1 VHRNKRLT
9 FDGVSRTIRCFDA
22 SIRVGMTLDQSSH
35 YAQGPLTTLLQ
46 RELAMLTPILDGV
59 FGVWGLHLRP
69 HRDAPVALPQH
80 LLSAITEMSVAADG
94 TLEGEARC
102 EAQHLPFASES
113 FKLVIAQHV
122 LEQAMAPAEVFGFN
136 PASLW
141 RPWLA
146 RRLPGDWRF
155 SGPAGW
161 RDVLA
166 RSRLDV
172 LQVRYSGLWSP
183 WAAADAHSDAAATL
197 GPRALGRFCG
207 SWLLLARKR
216 RASLTPLRLAAVRS
230 DLKVN
235 PTLVP
240 GARRECA

>member
-1 VHRNKRLT
+1 
-9 FDGVSRTIRCFDA
+9 
-22 SIRVGMTLDQSSH
+22 
-35 YAQGPLTTLLQ
+35 LTTLLR
-46 RELAMLTPILDGV
+46 RELAMLEPLLGGV
-59 FGVWGLHLRP
+59 FGVWGLHIRP
-69 HRDAPVALPQH
+69 HALAPAALPPH
-80 LLSAITEMSVAADG
+80 LLSAMAELSLVADG
-94 TLEGEARC
+94 TLDGAVRC
-102 EAQHLPFASES
+102 APQELPFASES

-122 LEQAMAPAEVFGFN
+122 LEQRAASADAIAEEIARVLAPEGIALMFGFN

-141 RPWLA
+141 RPWLR

-155 SGPAGW
+155 HAATAW
-161 RDVLA
+161 RDLLTRA
-166 RSRLDV
+166 SLDV

-183 WAAADAHSDAAATL
+183 WAVDDARHAPTSTSP
-197 GPRALGRFCG
+197 GGSGSLGRFCG

-216 RASLTPLRLAAVRS
+216 RSALTPLRLGALRS